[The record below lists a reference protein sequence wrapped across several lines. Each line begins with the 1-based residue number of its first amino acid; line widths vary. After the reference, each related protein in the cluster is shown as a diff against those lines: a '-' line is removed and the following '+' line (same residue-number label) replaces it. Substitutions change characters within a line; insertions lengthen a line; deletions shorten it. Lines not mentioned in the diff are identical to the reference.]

1 MDFSELNLSTQLLD
15 ALHEMGLQTPTPIQ
29 ERAFSV
35 IMAGSDVV
43 GIAQTGTGKT
53 LAFLLPVLRLWKFQ
67 KHRFPQTLIVVPT
80 RELVVQI
87 VEEVE
92 KLTTHMNVVV
102 AGVYGGVNMRVHKAV
117 VESGLD
123 VLVGTP
129 GRILDLALH
138 GPLKFKA
145 LKHLI
150 IDEVDEMLEL
160 GFRTQLNNIITLLPE
175 KRQNLLFSA
184 TMTPEVEAVID
195 KTFNFPTTIE
205 AAATGTPLENI
216 TQLGYRVQNFNTKI
230 NLLRHLLQDR
240 ETYHRTLVF
249 APSKRLADVVFEQ
262 ITADFPDEISVIHG
276 NKSQNYRFESLRKF
290 QESEHRVLIATD
302 LVSRGLDLTEVS
314 HVINI
319 DTPDLPENYIHRIG
333 RTGRADKT
341 GTSITFTT
349 EEELPFLE
357 AAEELMQYRLEQLPF
372 PEEVYV
378 SEELIVEEMPELRVA
393 NVQVKLDTTVPGAF
407 HEKKKKNTK
416 VKMTRRE
423 LTEHRNRSKVG
434 RRKSWDP
441 SKKKKRK
448 R

>member
-1 MDFSELNLSTQLLD
+1 M
-15 ALHEMGLQTPTPIQ
+15 
-29 ERAFSV
+29 
-35 IMAGSDVV
+35 
-43 GIAQTGTGKT
+43 
-53 LAFLLPVLRLWKFQ
+53 
-67 KHRFPQTLIVVPT
+67 
-80 RELVVQI
+80 
-87 VEEVE
+87 
-92 KLTTHMNVVV
+92 
-102 AGVYGGVNMRVHKAV
+102 
-117 VESGLD
+117 
-123 VLVGTP
+123 
-129 GRILDLALH
+129 
-138 GPLKFKA
+138 
-145 LKHLI
+145 
-150 IDEVDEMLEL
+150 
-160 GFRTQLNNIITLLPE
+160 
-175 KRQNLLFSA
+175 
-184 TMTPEVEAVID
+184 
-195 KTFNFPTTIE
+195 
-205 AAATGTPLENI
+205 
-216 TQLGYRVQNFNTKI
+216 
-230 NLLRHLLQDR
+230 
-240 ETYHRTLVF
+240 
-249 APSKRLADVVFEQ
+249 
-262 ITADFPDEISVIHG
+262 
-276 NKSQNYRFESLRKF
+276 
-290 QESEHRVLIATD
+290 LIATD

-349 EEELPFLE
+349 EEELPYLE
-357 AAEELMQYRLEQLPF
+357 AAEELMQYQLAQLPF